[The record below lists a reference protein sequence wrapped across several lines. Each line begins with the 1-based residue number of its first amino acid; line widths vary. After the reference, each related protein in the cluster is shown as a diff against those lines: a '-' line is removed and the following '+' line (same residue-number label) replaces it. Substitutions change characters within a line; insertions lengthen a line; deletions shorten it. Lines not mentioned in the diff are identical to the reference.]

1 MVGKQEA
8 LIYIEEENK
17 IEAEF
22 MSRSFVNP
30 VVKNRAYINA
40 LGAELVMKYLA
51 AEGVD
56 VSDLHNLHSISKILE
71 KVDISDILLPN
82 IHIDVRVVFDEDKIF
97 IPKSHFKLEIT
108 PDIYVVLKLVED
120 FSRVEFLGY
129 FEPKLLNLK
138 NQNSDYYF
146 IEKEKLSSPD
156 SLVKFVKDFNG
167 NTSRG
172 ISQEDMLRARE
183 LSIAMA
189 DHNISDE
196 DQKELIDLLLQ
207 SDELRDSVLEFD
219 NFETLS
225 YSVGHI
231 LDPNSSLAE
240 GSTPL
245 AETGS
250 ETGSE
255 SESGSS
261 SETEEETSTEEEELP
276 LSNEDINLSLDS
288 DEDMVLD
295 ESFFDDNALQGE
307 DSNTQDAGDEISSTV
322 NETLDTLST
331 GVSEDLAVDDVVTT
345 EEFFEPLEI
354 DPNGEDLLLDNEP
367 SSLDEGEQKETNS
380 DNNTLE
386 NAIGGAIKKSLEKTA
401 QAGVTGAIAAGAAA
415 AGAGAAEA
423 MSASAASA
431 DAIKLAGVSGELV
444 NELVNKN
451 LESQQVHLD
460 RIDYAKTTTNANEVP
475 ENIAAYDL
483 SMAKMEADLEAE
495 ASGKF
500 DSPKDLSELKKVDQ
514 NTIGYGENIEQ
525 EVVDLND
532 MESVEL
538 APIEENNDGIV
549 DFNKLAH
556 VDSPTT
562 PVADLD
568 EKMHVE
574 SPVDLDFQN
583 MSSYTIN
590 EDGTSAFDNLDIN
603 LAPEE
608 HDEHLVDF
616 GMTPPKIVIDNT
628 NNTPVDFS
636 NQSKSND
643 ETTTLEEDF
652 TEEFFNNSN
661 EQSNNSNDENNNS
674 SESET
679 STTDVADTTIDGLS
693 IDDDTSSTVL
703 TDDLDVV
710 LEDDSLS
717 LDGADNSLL
726 SGAGEDIDIANGL
739 NEDLSLGDLD
749 NSLSISEE
757 PTIDDVT
764 LDEPTITEP
773 ISQEPVLDNIVE
785 ETSILEASQ
794 PEEIIPDDF
803 TLEDDAS
810 DAIIDEN
817 VPIEDITT
825 PTGDETSTADSLD
838 IDLTESPDAMSE
850 EMSDDL
856 ADNGITSLSEENDV
870 ASVENVL
877 GGIDDQSLSQEETT
891 SPSVEIQNVQDD
903 TEQDWMNDTNYDN
916 LQDVEITPASDDID
930 LGDVQNQDGVNNVED
945 DGFITEPQ
953 PDEKVFNAIENS
965 TVISD
970 TTFKVGEI
978 PIDINNPEAPELEGP
993 EQLENLYDENNTVP
1007 GSALLQNPGRLGSAR
1022 PSGKVGLGIGL
1033 GIVGV
1038 ILTIVIVGIIGFSVS
1053 KMIKQPKDE
1062 TPQPITDGST
1072 PTSPDNGVSDANT
1085 LNVDQSSV
1093 VNMDNTAA
1101 PAATPVTPTASTTQ
1115 NVQQP
1120 KAETVTKQVPV
1131 TKPKNAIPASSFIE
1145 VSKLSWEV
1153 PDYISYN
1160 SHFRQ
1165 YFQAVGKSL
1174 KLSLTSDLL
1183 LATEYSYS
1191 DQVRVSILFDKEGNF
1206 KDAKIL
1212 LSSGS
1217 NQIDKI
1223 VLQTVNQTLKV
1234 LKAPHSVGN
1243 DESTTVILKI
1253 YF

>member
-1 MVGKQEA
+1 MVGKQET
-8 LIYIEEENK
+8 LIYVEEENK

-30 VVKNRAYINA
+30 TVKNRAYVNA

-71 KVDISDILLPN
+71 KVDISDIMLPN

-97 IPKSHFKLEIT
+97 IPKSHFQLEIT

-156 SLVKFVKDFNG
+156 SLVKFIKNFNG

-231 LDPNSSLAE
+231 LDPNASLSA

-245 AETGS
+245 AETAS
-250 ETGSE
+250 ETDSE
-255 SESGSS
+255 TDSG
-261 SETEEETSTEEEELP
+261 SETEEETSTKEEELP

-288 DEDMVLD
+288 AEDIVLD
-295 ESFFDDNALQGE
+295 ESFFDDNAFQGD
-307 DSNTQDAGDEISSTV
+307 DSNTQDAGEASSSTV

-345 EEFFEPLEI
+345 EEIFEPLEI
-354 DPNGEDLLLDNEP
+354 DPNGEDLLLDNGP
-367 SSLDEGEQKETNS
+367 SSLDEGEPKETNS
-380 DNNTLE
+380 DKNTLE
-386 NAIGGAIKKSLEKTA
+386 NAIGGAVKKALEKTA
-401 QAGVTGAIAAGAAA
+401 QAGATGAIAAGAAA
-415 AGAGAAEA
+415 AATGAAEA
-423 MSASAASA
+423 MAASAAST
-431 DAIKLAGVSGELV
+431 DAIKLAGVSGDLV

-483 SMAKMEADLEAE
+483 SMAKMEADIEAE

-514 NTIGYGENIEQ
+514 NTVGYGENIEQ

-549 DFNKLAH
+549 DFNKLSH

-562 PVADLD
+562 PVADLE

-574 SPVDLDFQN
+574 SPVDLDFQS

-608 HDEHLVDF
+608 HNEHLVVF
-616 GMTPPKIVIDNT
+616 GMTPPKIVIDND

-636 NQSKSND
+636 NQSKSD
-643 ETTTLEEDF
+643 GETTTLEEDF
-652 TEEFFNNSN
+652 TEEFFNDSN

-717 LDGADNSLL
+717 LDGADTSML

-773 ISQEPVLDNIVE
+773 ISQEPALDNIVE
-785 ETSILEASQ
+785 ETSILEDSQ
-794 PEEIIPDDF
+794 PEEIISDDF
-803 TLEDDAS
+803 SFDDDAS
-810 DAIIDEN
+810 EAIIDEN

-825 PTGDETSTADSLD
+825 PIEDVASTVDN
-838 IDLTESPDAMSE
+838 IDLNETNGDMSNDMLDE
-850 EMSDDL
+850 L

-870 ASVENVL
+870 ASVDDVL
-877 GGIDDQSLSQEETT
+877 GDIDEQALSQEETT

-903 TEQDWMNDTNYDN
+903 SEQDWMSDTNYDN
-916 LQDVEITPASDDID
+916 LQDVEVTPASDDID
-930 LGDVQNQDGVNNVED
+930 LGDVQNQEGVNNVED

-953 PDEKVFNAIENS
+953 PDEKVFNVVENS

-1007 GSALLQNPGRLGSAR
+1007 GSALLQNPGRLGSATR
-1022 PSGKVGLGIGL
+1022 PGGKVGLGVGL

-1085 LNVDQSSV
+1085 LNVDQSNV
-1093 VNMDNTAA
+1093 VNMDNTAV

-1115 NVQQP
+1115 NVQQQ
-1120 KAETVTKQVPV
+1120 KAETLTKQVPV